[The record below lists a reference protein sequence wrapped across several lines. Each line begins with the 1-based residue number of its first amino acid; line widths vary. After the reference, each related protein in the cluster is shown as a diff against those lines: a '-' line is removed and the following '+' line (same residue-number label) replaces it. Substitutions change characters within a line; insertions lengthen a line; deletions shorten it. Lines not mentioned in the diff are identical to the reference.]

1 MEQQKHPTTTGRRC
15 AGGAIA
21 VAVLAGLVAL
31 PATPATAAEPSTS
44 ASQAAER
51 ATQQDTTAALAVT
64 HGLEYAPGDRLGL
77 TGTAAPNADVT
88 ITGIPRKGGTIDRPV
103 TVRSDQSGK
112 WIVFT
117 VPGSALAES
126 YDLAVASGGAS
137 IDVTTRATDGYRL
150 AERELTIPAE
160 QRFVRGETL
169 TLTGTADAY
178 TSVAVLGLPGWKPGQ
193 PGTGTTADENGD
205 WSITSEEPA
214 FGALLLEARGQ
225 GLGQSRWV
233 QERVEQ
239 EARPGEFEA
248 FTIEEGLVYAPGS
261 RLVLVGE
268 ALPGSIITVDGLPE
282 QHGGSGSGTTRRVTA
297 DDDGTWQLVTLHGSA
312 TADRYDL
319 TFTVGGSSRSER
331 ATADESFVPVQRD
344 VTVTEG
350 QTYVRGEVATVTGTA
365 DAYTSVRVDGLPGRT
380 LGYGVVA
387 DRNGNWTATSADP
400 VTNVFE
406 VRVQGQQHGTVS
418 PVVTAVIDQAPR
430 EGEFEAFTIER
441 GLTYVPDGTVGLSG
455 TALPFSR
462 IAVDGLPSAS
472 GPSKTNWVVADV
484 DGAWAIASSDR
495 AATAD
500 RYDLTFT
507 VAGSAVTRTVTA
519 DPDLD
524 VVEHDLAFASGQSF
538 VVGERATI
546 RGTSDAFAVVH
557 FRGLP
562 GDPSNGKIVI
572 ADADGNW
579 VATSGEPITG
589 RTPIIV
595 SGFGGGEY
603 RSLQATIVPSERP
616 QTPPVTVATTTFV
629 KGKKQ
634 LIEGTAAPKAKVNI
648 YSGSKYLMHVIA
660 GADGKWSYTTGGVI
674 NTDTFTRTL
683 KSEGA
688 KDVTFTL
695 TAAEQEQTAPIT
707 VATTSFVKGEKQRIE
722 GAAAPKARVD
732 VYSGSKYLMHV
743 IAGADGKWSYTT
755 GAVINDDT
763 FTRTLKSAGTKD
775 VTFTLHA
782 R

>member
-1 MEQQKHPTTTGRRC
+1 MQQPKQNHTARRC

-21 VAVLAGLVAL
+21 VAVLAGLVTL
-31 PATPATAAEPSTS
+31 PAAPATAAPGPVA
-44 ASQAAER
+44 ASQVAER
-51 ATQQDTTAALAVT
+51 TAQQDTTAALAVT

-88 ITGIPRKGGTIDRPV
+88 ITGLPRKSGTIDRPV

-112 WIVFT
+112 WIAFT

-126 YDLAVASGGAS
+126 YDLTVASGGRS

-150 AERELTIPAE
+150 SERELTIPAG
-160 QRFVRGETL
+160 QRFVRGEAV

-178 TSVAVLGLPGWKPGQ
+178 SSVAVLGLPGWKPGE
-193 PGTGTTADENGD
+193 PGTGTKADENGD
-205 WSITSEEPA
+205 WSITSEQPA
-214 FGALLLEARGQ
+214 SGVLLLEARGL
-225 GLGQSRWV
+225 GLGQTRWV
-233 QERVEQ
+233 QGSIEQ
-239 EARPGEFEA
+239 EALPGEFEA
-248 FTIEEGLVYAPGS
+248 FTIDDGLRYAPGG
-261 RLVLVGE
+261 RLALLGE
-268 ALPGSIITVDGLPE
+268 ALPGSVITVDGLPE
-282 QHGGSGSGTTRRVTA
+282 RHGGPAVGTTRRLTA
-297 DDDGTWQLVTLHGSA
+297 DDDGTWRLLTPQGSA

-350 QTYVRGEVATVTGTA
+350 QTYVHGEVVTVTGTA
-365 DAYTSVRVDGLPGRT
+365 DANTSVRVDGLPGRA
-380 LGYGVVA
+380 LGYGVTT
-387 DRNGNWTATSADP
+387 DRRGNWTATSADP
-400 VTNVFE
+400 VTGRFQ
-406 VRVQGQQHGTVS
+406 VRVQGLQHGALS
-418 PVVTAVIDQAPR
+418 PVVTGVVEQAPR
-430 EGEFEAFTIER
+430 EGEFEAFAVER
-441 GLTYVPDGTVGLSG
+441 GLTYVPGGTVGLSG

-462 IAVDGLPSAS
+462 ITVDGLPSAS
-472 GPSKTNWVVADV
+472 GPSRTDSVVADV

-500 RYDLTFT
+500 RYELTFT
-507 VAGSAVTRTVTA
+507 VAGSSVTRTVTA
-519 DPDLD
+519 DPDLE
-524 VVEHDLAFASGQSF
+524 VVERPLAFANGQSF
-538 VVGERATI
+538 VIGERATI

-562 GDPSNGKIVI
+562 GDPTNGKIVI

-579 VATSGEPITG
+579 VATSGAPLTG

-595 SGFGGGEY
+595 IGFGDGGQF
-603 RSLQATIVPSERP
+603 RTLQGTINPSERP
-616 QTPPVTVATTTFV
+616 QTPPITVVTKTFV
-629 KGKKQ
+629 TGQKQ
-634 LIEGTAAPKAKVNI
+634 LIEGSAAPKARVNV

-660 GADGKWSYTTGGVI
+660 GADGKWSYTTGAVI
-674 NTDTFTRTL
+674 TDDTFTRTL

-688 KDVTFTL
+688 EDVTFTL
-695 TAAEQEQTAPIT
+695 TAAEQEQAAPIT
-707 VATTSFVKGEKQRIE
+707 VSTTTFAKGQKQLIE
-722 GAAAPKARVD
+722 GTAAPKARVD

-755 GAVINDDT
+755 GAVITTDT